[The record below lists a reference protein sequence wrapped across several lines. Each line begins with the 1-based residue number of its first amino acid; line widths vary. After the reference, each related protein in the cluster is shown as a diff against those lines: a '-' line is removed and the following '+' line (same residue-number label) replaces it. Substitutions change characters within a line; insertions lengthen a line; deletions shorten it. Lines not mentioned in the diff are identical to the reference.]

1 MYFIYKGSDSV
12 AGYIIF
18 IIVGLGIIY
27 LGKMTRIKGFENLN
41 IKRVVEKNTVKIG
54 EEFKITTI
62 IENNKLLPISF
73 LILKEYM
80 PKSIKYINSYKAS
93 KDGMN
98 FVYESNYAIGSHERV
113 KRTYKIVA
121 NKRGTY
127 VIRDMECAIGDI
139 FGLSYNN
146 KEFEDISEILVYPR
160 EININKIAFNNKGL
174 QGDVVIRRWIYE
186 DPLFIK
192 GVRNYTPES
201 RMKDIHWKASSK
213 LGKLMVKEY
222 DHTSEIQFN
231 IILNVQCGKIYWK
244 SMDMELIEKSI
255 EVAAALAKS
264 ILGKG
269 IPVGIATN
277 AMLTSFDGECKF
289 KVEPS
294 LNSLERILQFCARVG
309 YDTKISLYEYLKQ
322 NIKKFSTN
330 STYILITSYL
340 DEDCETMLSKLARS
354 GYSIKVID
362 MSINKNLNSIR
373 GIEKLVYEG
382 MMQ

>member
-1 MYFIYKGSDSV
+1 M

-18 IIVGLGIIY
+18 IIVGFGIIY
-27 LGKMTRIKGFENLN
+27 LGKVTRVKGFENLN
-41 IKRVVEKNTVKIG
+41 IKRVIEKNMVKVG

-80 PKSIKYINSYKAS
+80 PESLKYVNSYKAS

-98 FVYESNYAIGSHERV
+98 FVYENNYAIGSHERV

-121 NKRGTY
+121 SKRGTY
-127 VIRDMECAIGDI
+127 MISDMECTIGDI

-146 KEFEDISEILVYPR
+146 KEFKDVKEILVYPK

-174 QGDVVIRRWIYE
+174 QGDVVIKRWIYD

-192 GVRNYTPES
+192 GIRNYTAES
-201 RMKDIHWKASSK
+201 RMKDIHWKTSSK
-213 LGKLMVKEY
+213 LGRLMVKEY
-222 DHTSEIQFN
+222 DHTSDMQFN

-244 SMDMELIEKSI
+244 SMDVELIEKSI
-255 EVAAALAKS
+255 EVAAAVSKS
-264 ILGKG
+264 ISEKG

-277 AMLTSFDGECKF
+277 AMLTSFEGKCKS
-289 KVEPS
+289 KVEAS
-294 LNSLERILQFCARVG
+294 SNSLERILQFCARVG
-309 YDTKISLYEYLKQ
+309 YDTQISLYEYLKH
-322 NIKKFSTN
+322 NVKKFSTN
-330 STYILITSYL
+330 STYILITSYI
-340 DEDCETMLSKLARS
+340 DDDCETILSKLARS

-382 MMQ
+382 MVQ